1 MSISQ
6 KVNRTR
12 YSLKEVLSTEW
23 ETSEL
28 PDLSDKEIDKL
39 YSLPSANLSSFPGV
53 AGACNFTVSH
63 KFIPSYKLHIIYYN
77 FPENGTKRSKVTK
90 SACDKLE
97 DYFNCFDRN

>member
-39 YSLPSANLSSFPGV
+39 YSLPSANLSFRV
-53 AGACNFTVSH
+53 LQVH
-63 KFIPSYKLHIIYYN
+63 VILQ
-77 FPENGTKRSKVTK
+77 
-90 SACDKLE
+90 
-97 DYFNCFDRN
+97 